1 MRARLLIFAPIC
13 LTALLSGCALLGS
26 AADPVSG
33 RWEGNWY
40 VGDSATPAGTLTCEV
55 QRVASNEWKA
65 IFTAGFGGEGDYE
78 VELAGSR
85 EGDSVVFGGDVDLGA
100 TAGGVFNWQG
110 EAGPDVFTGVY
121 TSQFISGT
129 FKMDRVR

>member
-1 MRARLLIFAPIC
+1 MRACLLILAPIC

-26 AADPVSG
+26 TVDPVSG
-33 RWEGNWY
+33 QWEGNWY

-85 EGDSVVFGGDVDLGA
+85 EGDNVVFGGDVDLGA

-110 EAGPDVFTGVY
+110 KAGPDAFTGVY